1 MSEWAT
7 MPLRAALAIRG
18 AAVGPLR
25 RSLIRLTRRTP
36 VPPTWPAPAG
46 RHPVGVRDA
55 VISGLG
61 PAPTDGVIRIWYP
74 AVAGTGADPRPYFG
88 GPEEQR
94 TMVRGLRSTL
104 SRRGVRALGAR
115 RTASRPDASP
125 SAEDAPVV
133 VFSHGFTGFVGQN
146 THLCEHLASA
156 GYVVVSVA
164 YPGAAA
170 AIAAPGGSERV
181 MTATER
187 RRLTSPEFVRTIAAL
202 LSARTTTEED
212 AALARAATVDV
223 LTAENARWTRHLSGV
238 LDALIPPESRAR
250 RVDEVTAR
258 LLDAA
263 DWSRLALAG
272 MSFGGSTSAN
282 LAQVDPRVSAAINLD
297 GLQQGEL
304 LRLRDSRVP
313 MLVMSSAGSRLRSGR
328 VVTDLHYEA
337 PGSRA
342 EVRRILVPDARHYA
356 FTDLV
361 GFGTGAVRRLLD
373 LGTVDAS
380 RMLRLVADTTL
391 AFLDATLRPVA
402 AAGAGREDR
411 R

>member
-7 MPLRAALAIRG
+7 RPLRVALAIRG
-18 AAVGPLR
+18 VIVAPVR
-25 RSLIRLTRRTP
+25 RALIRLSRRAA
-36 VPPTWPAPAG
+36 VPPTWRTPTGP
-46 RHPVGVRDA
+46 HPVGVRDA

-61 PAPTDGVIRIWYP
+61 SAPTDGVIRIWYP
-74 AVAGTGADPRPYFG
+74 AVAGTGGDPREYFG
-88 GPEEQR
+88 GPDEQR
-94 TMVRGLRSTL
+94 TMVRGLRSLL
-104 SRRGVRALGAR
+104 SAPGVRALGTR
-115 RTASRPDASP
+115 RTASRPDAAP
-125 SAEDAPVV
+125 ATTGAPVV

-146 THLCEHLASA
+146 THLCEQLASA
-156 GYVVVSVA
+156 GYVVISVA

-170 AIAAPGGSERV
+170 AVAGPDGSERV

-202 LSARTTTEED
+202 LTARTVAAED
-212 AALARAATVDV
+212 AALARAATVEAQA
-223 LTAENARWTRHLSGV
+223 AENARWTRHLSAV
-238 LDALIPPESRAR
+238 LDALIPAEGRPR
-250 RVDEVTAR
+250 RVDAAAAQ

-263 DWSRLALAG
+263 DWSRLALVG

-282 LAQVDPRVSAAINLD
+282 VAQVDPRVSAAANLD

-304 LRLRDSRVP
+304 LRLRDARVP

-342 EVRRILVPDARHYA
+342 PVQRVLVPDARHYA

-361 GFGTGAVRRLLD
+361 EFGSGPARRLLE
-373 LGTVDAS
+373 LGTIDAG
-380 RMLRLVADTTL
+380 RMLALVADTTL
-391 AFLDATLRPVA
+391 EFLDHALHPVA
-402 AAGAGREDR
+402 SASAAGEVGR
-411 R
+411 